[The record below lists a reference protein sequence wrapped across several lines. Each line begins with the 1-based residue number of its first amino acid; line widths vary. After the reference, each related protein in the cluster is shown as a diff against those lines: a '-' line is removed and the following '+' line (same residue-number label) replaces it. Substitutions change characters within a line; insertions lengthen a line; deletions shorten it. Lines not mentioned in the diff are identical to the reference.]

1 MYKRTIGKQIRESL
15 NNYPVTVVAGARQ
28 VGKSTEVYKLV
39 EEAGFNYVSLDNIR
53 ERQLALQDP
62 EFFIQSQVFH

>member
-15 NNYPVTVVAGARQ
+15 NNYPVTVVTGARQ

-39 EEAGFNYVSLDNIR
+39 EEAGFKYASLDNIR

-62 EFFIQSQVFH
+62 EFFIQSKVFH

>member
-15 NNYPVTVVAGARQ
+15 NNYPVTVVDGARQ

-39 EEAGFNYVSLDNIR
+39 EEAGFNYVSLDNWI
-53 ERQLALQDP
+53 
-62 EFFIQSQVFH
+62 

>member
-15 NNYPVTVVAGARQ
+15 NNYPVTVVDGARQ

-62 EFFIQSQVFH
+62 EFSIQS